1 MKKKHFHGGT
11 ITLNSDDNFVVI
23 RIPDTKV
30 LRILSRSLFLVMIL
44 VALPF
49 LGNILNG
56 FSFTLS
62 SNSSVVSKIEKTLLN
77 LIIHDMVD
85 EGLYKKDDKALIVS
99 SLNGFEFEGINI
111 DNNDIDM
118 VMDSDYDKKSRFLN
132 ESYDFVF
139 TSNSSDAEFVDRVVK
154 IGGIMV
160 LPFETKPSNNVSF
173 LRKQSHYRVVYL
185 RRYGT
190 SIIVALRKNDFT
202 IKSVVNYFNKGG
214 VS

>member
-1 MKKKHFHGGT
+1 MKKKHFHG
-11 ITLNSDDNFVVI
+11 TLNSDDNFVLI

-44 VALPF
+44 VTLPF
-49 LGNILNG
+49 LGNFFNG

-77 LIIHDMVD
+77 LIIHDMAD
-85 EGLYKKDDKALIVS
+85 EGLYKKNDKALIVS
-99 SLNGFEFEGINI
+99 SLNGFEFDGII
-111 DNNDIDM
+111 DKNDIDV
-118 VMDSDYDKKSRFLN
+118 VMDSDYDKMSLFLN

-154 IGGIMV
+154 MGGIV
-160 LPFETKPSNNVSF
+160 VHPFETKPSNNVG
-173 LRKQSHYRVVYL
+173 LREQSHYRVVYL

-190 SIIVALRKNDFT
+190 SIIVALRKNGSK
-202 IKSVVNYFNKGG
+202 IKSVVNLFNKEN
-214 VS
+214 